1 MTIQI
6 AIIIQYLTY
15 IIVLAITSVFYYRY
29 GKYAKGRMRDSI
41 FIANGVTAIIFL
53 VITLWILPEFAAI
66 IIPWPDPATF
76 VSILIAAID
85 YGNLLQ
91 GQKIEENNTQD
102 KSKNKNSGKTR
113 KKSKTTR

>member
-1 MTIQI
+1 MVTIQI
-6 AIIIQYLTY
+6 AAAVIQYSTY
-15 IIVLAITSVFYYRY
+15 IILLAITSVFYYRY

-53 VITLWILPEFAAI
+53 VITLWILPEFI
-66 IIPWPDPATF
+66 GINLPWPDPATF

-91 GQKIEENNTQD
+91 GQKIEENTTTASNG
-102 KSKNKNSGKTR
+102 NKKGKRTKR
-113 KKSKTTR
+113 K